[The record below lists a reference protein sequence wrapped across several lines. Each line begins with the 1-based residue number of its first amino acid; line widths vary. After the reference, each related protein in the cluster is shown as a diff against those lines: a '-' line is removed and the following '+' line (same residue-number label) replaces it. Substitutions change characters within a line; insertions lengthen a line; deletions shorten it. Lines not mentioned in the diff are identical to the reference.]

1 MNNFLL
7 EKIALPIGDLILKS
21 NFIKSL
27 NFWRSFVSLSELELI
42 SHQEKQL
49 KNQLLYAQKHISKYK
64 GIKIDLNKKAYEIIK
79 SFPILTKDDLRSN
92 PKSLQIN
99 NNQNVSRIYSS
110 GSTGVST
117 WVSMDKIDLMSI
129 QSLSIHLWE
138 LCVYKIGNPILQTG
152 ISPKRSRLKKMKDL
166 FFGVHYVSA
175 FTLNIDD
182 LKKICSRLS
191 RNNKYTLVGY
201 PSSLNIIAEYI
212 IENNINLK
220 LKTVIGLGDKLFDHY
235 KKNIEKAFGCK
246 IHETYGSS
254 EGFQIGFQADL
265 DYMYLYT
272 PQVYLELLDDKNNPV
287 KEGEIGN
294 VVVTRLENKHMPLI
308 RYKLGDLAIMLP
320 KEKYPISRKFNFPL
334 IEKVIGR
341 NTDVVILPDN
351 RKLIVH
357 SFTGIFEYIPEIKQ
371 FKIIQKNRK
380 SMTVQFIP
388 DDNFTKE
395 VLKNCKLKL
404 QKIINNN
411 NFKIFFEEVSVIEG
425 KRSGKPQ
432 IIESYIT

>member
-7 EKIALPIGDLILKS
+7 EKVVLPLGDLILKS
-21 NFIKSL
+21 NFIKKL
-27 NFWRSFVSLSELELI
+27 NFWRDFDSLSELELI
-42 SHQEKQL
+42 NHQEKQL
-49 KNQLLYAQKHISKYK
+49 KNQLLYAQKYVSKYK
-64 GIKIDLNKKAYEIIK
+64 GIKIDLNKKANEIIK

-117 WVSMDKIDLMSI
+117 WVSMNKSDLMSI

-138 LCVYKIGNPILQTG
+138 LCGYKIGNPILQTG

-166 FFGVHYVSA
+166 FFGVHYISA
-175 FTLNIDD
+175 FTLSKDD

-220 LKTVIGLGDKLFDHY
+220 LKTVIGLGDKLFNHY
-235 KKNIEKAFGCK
+235 EKNIEKAFGCK

-265 DYMYLYT
+265 NYMYLYT
-272 PQVYLELLDDKNNPV
+272 PQVYVELLDDKNNPV

-320 KEKYPISRKFNFPL
+320 KEKYPINRKFNFPL

>member
-7 EKIALPIGDLILKS
+7 EKVVLPLGDLILKS
-21 NFIKSL
+21 NFIKKL
-27 NFWRSFVSLSELELI
+27 NFWRDFDSLSELELI
-42 SHQEKQL
+42 NHQEKQL
-49 KNQLLYAQKHISKYK
+49 KNQLLYAQKYVSKYK
-64 GIKIDLNKKAYEIIK
+64 GIKIDLNKKANEIIK

-99 NNQNVSRIYSS
+99 NNQHVSRIYSS

-117 WVSMDKIDLMSI
+117 WVSMNKSDLMSI

-138 LCVYKIGNPILQTG
+138 LCGYKIGNPILQTG

-175 FTLNIDD
+175 FTLSKDD

-220 LKTVIGLGDKLFDHY
+220 LKTVIGLGDKLFNHY
-235 KKNIEKAFGCK
+235 EKNIEKAFGCK

-272 PQVYLELLDDKNNPV
+272 PQVYVELLDDKNNPV

-294 VVVTRLENKHMPLI
+294 VVVTRLDNKHMPLI

-320 KEKYPISRKFNFPL
+320 KEKYPINRKFNFPL

>member
-7 EKIALPIGDLILKS
+7 EKVVLPLGDLILKS
-21 NFIKSL
+21 NFIKKL
-27 NFWRSFVSLSELELI
+27 NFWRDFDSLSELELI
-42 SHQEKQL
+42 NYQDKQL
-49 KNQLLYAQKHISKYK
+49 KIQLLNAQKHLSKYK
-64 GIKIDLNKKAYEIIK
+64 EIKIDLNKNSKEIIK

-117 WVSMDKIDLMSI
+117 WVSMDRPDLMSL

-138 LCVYKIGNPILQTG
+138 LCGYNLGEPIVQTG
-152 ISPKRSRLKKMKDL
+152 MSPKRSILKKLKDIFFRVYYISAFSLSDKDL
-166 FFGVHYVSA
+166 KS
-175 FTLNIDD
+175 IC
-182 LKKICSRLS
+182 LKLS
-191 RNNKYTLVGY
+191 MKNNFSLVGY
-201 PSSLNIIAEYI
+201 PSSLNIIAEYV

-294 VVVTRLENKHMPLI
+294 VVVTRLDNKHMPLI

>member
-21 NFIKSL
+21 NFVKSL
-27 NFWRSFVSLSELELI
+27 NFWRSFDSLSELELI

-64 GIKIDLNKKAYEIIK
+64 GIKINLNKKADEIIK

-99 NNQNVSRIYSS
+99 NNQHVSRIYSS

-117 WVSMDKIDLMSI
+117 WVSMNKSDLMSI

-138 LCVYKIGNPILQTG
+138 LCGYKLGNPILQTG

-175 FTLNIDD
+175 FTLSTDD
-182 LKKICSRLS
+182 LKKICSILS
-191 RNNKYTLVGY
+191 KNNKYTLVGY

-235 KKNIEKAFGCK
+235 KKNIQKAFGCK

-272 PQVYLELLDDKNNPV
+272 PQVYLELLDDNNNPV

-320 KEKYPISRKFNFPL
+320 KDKYPPNRKFNFPL

-395 VLKNCKLKL
+395 VLNNSKLKL

-411 NFKIFFEEVSVIEG
+411 NFKIYFEEVSLIEG
-425 KRSGKPQ
+425 KKSGKPQ

>member
-1 MNNFLL
+1 MNSFLL
-7 EKIALPIGDLILKS
+7 EKIVLPLGDFILKS
-21 NFIKSL
+21 NFIKRL
-27 NFWRSFVSLSELELI
+27 NFWRSFDSFSEIDLFNY
-42 SHQEKQL
+42 QEKQL
-49 KNQLLYAQKHISKYK
+49 KIQLLYAQKHVSKYK
-64 GIKIDLNKKAYEIIK
+64 GIKIDPDENLNEIIK
-79 SFPILTKDDLRSN
+79 SFPVLNKDDLRSN
-92 PKSLQIN
+92 PEFLQIN

-117 WVSMDKIDLMSI
+117 WVSMDKSDLMSI

-138 LCVYKIGNPILQTG
+138 LCGYKLGNPILQTG
-152 ISPKRSRLKKMKDL
+152 ISPNRSRLKKMKDF
-166 FFGVHYVSA
+166 FFGVYYVSA
-175 FTLNIDD
+175 FTLNKVD
-182 LKKICSRLS
+182 LKKICSRLL
-191 RNNKYTLVGY
+191 RNEKYTLVGY
-201 PSSLNIIAEYI
+201 PSTLNIISEYV
-212 IENNINLK
+212 IENNIKLRLK
-220 LKTVIGLGDKLFDHY
+220 NVIGLGDKLFDHY
-235 KKNIEKAFGCK
+235 KNNIQQAFGCK

-272 PQVYLELLDDKNNPV
+272 PQVYMELLDDNDNPV

-294 VVVTRLENKHMPLI
+294 VVVTRLDNKHMPLI

-320 KEKYPISRKFNFPL
+320 KEKYPPNRKFNFPL

-371 FKIIQKNRK
+371 FKIIQKNKK
-380 SMTVQFIP
+380 SITVQFIS

-395 VLKNCKLKL
+395 VLKNINQKL

-411 NFKIFFEEVSVIEG
+411 DFKIYFEEVSEIEG
-425 KRSGKPQ
+425 TKSGKPQ

>member
-21 NFIKSL
+21 NFVKSL
-27 NFWRSFVSLSELELI
+27 NFWRSFDSLSELELI

-64 GIKIDLNKKAYEIIK
+64 GIKINLNKKADEIIK

-99 NNQNVSRIYSS
+99 NNQHVSRIYSS

-117 WVSMDKIDLMSI
+117 WVSMNKLDLMSI

-138 LCVYKIGNPILQTG
+138 LCGYKLGNPILQTG

-166 FFGVHYVSA
+166 FFGVQYVSA
-175 FTLNIDD
+175 FTLSTDD
-182 LKKICSRLS
+182 HKKICSRLS
-191 RNNKYTLVGY
+191 KNNKYTLVGY

-235 KKNIEKAFGCK
+235 KKNIQKAFGCK

-272 PQVYLELLDDKNNPV
+272 PQVYLELLDDNNNPV

-320 KEKYPISRKFNFPL
+320 KDKYPPNRKFNFPL

-395 VLKNCKLKL
+395 VLKNSKLKL

-411 NFKIFFEEVSVIEG
+411 NFKIYFEEVSLIEG
-425 KRSGKPQ
+425 KKSGKPQ

>member
-21 NFIKSL
+21 NFVKSL
-27 NFWRSFVSLSELELI
+27 NFWRSFDSLSELELI

-64 GIKIDLNKKAYEIIK
+64 GIKINLNKKADEIIK

-99 NNQNVSRIYSS
+99 NNQHVSRIYSS

-117 WVSMDKIDLMSI
+117 WVSMNKSDLMSI

-138 LCVYKIGNPILQTG
+138 LCGYKLGNPILQTG

-175 FTLNIDD
+175 FTLSTDD
-182 LKKICSRLS
+182 HKKICSRLS
-191 RNNKYTLVGY
+191 KNNKYTLVGY

-235 KKNIEKAFGCK
+235 KKNIQKAFGCK

-272 PQVYLELLDDKNNPV
+272 PQVYLELLDDNNNPV

-320 KEKYPISRKFNFPL
+320 KDKYPPNRKFNFPL

-395 VLKNCKLKL
+395 VLKNSKLKL

-411 NFKIFFEEVSVIEG
+411 NFKIYFEEVSLIEG
-425 KRSGKPQ
+425 KKSGKPQ

>member
-7 EKIALPIGDLILKS
+7 EKIALPLGDLILKT
-21 NFIKSL
+21 NFIKNL
-27 NFWRSFVSLSELELI
+27 NFWRSFDSLSELELI
-42 SHQEKQL
+42 NYQEKQL
-49 KNQLLYAQKHISKYK
+49 KNQLLYAQKYVSKYK
-64 GIKIDLNKKAYEIIK
+64 GIKIDLNKKANEIIK

-99 NNQNVSRIYSS
+99 NNQHVSRIYSS

-117 WVSMDKIDLMSI
+117 WVSMNKSDLMSI

-138 LCVYKIGNPILQTG
+138 LCGYKLGNPILQTG

-175 FTLNIDD
+175 FTLSKDD

-220 LKTVIGLGDKLFDHY
+220 LKTVIGLGDKLFNHY

-272 PQVYLELLDDKNNPV
+272 PQVYVELLDDKNNPV

-294 VVVTRLENKHMPLI
+294 VVVTRLDNKHMPLI

-320 KEKYPISRKFNFPL
+320 KEKYPINRKFNFPL

>member
-21 NFIKSL
+21 NFVKSL
-27 NFWRSFVSLSELELI
+27 NFWRSFDSLSELELI

-64 GIKIDLNKKAYEIIK
+64 GIKINLNKKADEIIK

-99 NNQNVSRIYSS
+99 NNQHVSRIYSS

-117 WVSMDKIDLMSI
+117 WVSMNKSDLMSI

-138 LCVYKIGNPILQTG
+138 LCGYKLGNPILQTG

-175 FTLNIDD
+175 FTLSTDD
-182 LKKICSRLS
+182 LKKICSILS
-191 RNNKYTLVGY
+191 KNNKYTLVGY

-235 KKNIEKAFGCK
+235 KKNIQKAFGCK
-246 IHETYGSS
+246 THETYGSS

-272 PQVYLELLDDKNNPV
+272 PQVYLELLDDNNNPV

-320 KEKYPISRKFNFPL
+320 KDKYPPNRKFNFPL

-395 VLKNCKLKL
+395 VLNNSKLKL

-411 NFKIFFEEVSVIEG
+411 NFKIYFEEVSLIEG
-425 KRSGKPQ
+425 KKSGKPQ

>member
-21 NFIKSL
+21 NFVKSL
-27 NFWRSFVSLSELELI
+27 NFWRSFDSLSELELI

-64 GIKIDLNKKAYEIIK
+64 GIKINLNKKADEIIK

-99 NNQNVSRIYSS
+99 NNQHVSRIYSS

-117 WVSMDKIDLMSI
+117 WVSMNKSDLMSI

-138 LCVYKIGNPILQTG
+138 LCGYKLGNPILQTG

-175 FTLNIDD
+175 FTLSTDD
-182 LKKICSRLS
+182 LKKICSILS
-191 RNNKYTLVGY
+191 KNNKYTLVGY

-235 KKNIEKAFGCK
+235 KKNIQKAFGCK
-246 IHETYGSS
+246 THETYGSS

-272 PQVYLELLDDKNNPV
+272 PQVYLELLDDNNNPV

-320 KEKYPISRKFNFPL
+320 KDKYPPNRKFNFPL

-395 VLKNCKLKL
+395 VLKNSKLKL

-411 NFKIFFEEVSVIEG
+411 NFKIYFEEVSLIEG
-425 KRSGKPQ
+425 KKSGKPQ

>member
-21 NFIKSL
+21 NFVKSL
-27 NFWRSFVSLSELELI
+27 NFWRSFDSLSELELI

-64 GIKIDLNKKAYEIIK
+64 GIKIDLNKKADEIIK

-99 NNQNVSRIYSS
+99 NNQHVSRIYSS

-117 WVSMDKIDLMSI
+117 WVSMNKLDLMSI

-138 LCVYKIGNPILQTG
+138 LCGYKLGNPILQTG

-166 FFGVHYVSA
+166 FFGVQYVSA
-175 FTLNIDD
+175 FTLSTDD

-191 RNNKYTLVGY
+191 KNNKYTLVGY

-235 KKNIEKAFGCK
+235 KKNIQKAFGCK

-272 PQVYLELLDDKNNPV
+272 PQVYLELLDDNNNPV

-320 KEKYPISRKFNFPL
+320 KDKYPPNRKFNFPL

-395 VLKNCKLKL
+395 VLKNSKLKL

-411 NFKIFFEEVSVIEG
+411 NFKIYFEEVSLIEG
-425 KRSGKPQ
+425 KKSGKPQ

>member
-1 MNNFLL
+1 MNSFLL
-7 EKIALPIGDLILKS
+7 EKIVLPLGDFILKS
-21 NFIKSL
+21 NFIKRL
-27 NFWRSFVSLSELELI
+27 NFWRSFDSFSEIDLI
-42 SHQEKQL
+42 NYQEKQL
-49 KNQLLYAQKHISKYK
+49 KIQLLYAQKHVSKYK
-64 GIKIDLNKKAYEIIK
+64 GIKIDPDENLNEIIK
-79 SFPILTKDDLRSN
+79 SFPVLNKDDLRSN
-92 PKSLQIN
+92 PEFLQIN

-117 WVSMDKIDLMSI
+117 WVSMDKSDLMSI

-138 LCVYKIGNPILQTG
+138 LCGYKLGNPILQTG
-152 ISPKRSRLKKMKDL
+152 ISPNRSRLKKMKDF
-166 FFGVHYVSA
+166 FFGVYYVSA
-175 FTLNIDD
+175 FTLNKVD
-182 LKKICSRLS
+182 LKKICSRLL
-191 RNNKYTLVGY
+191 RNEKYTLVGY
-201 PSSLNIIAEYI
+201 PSTLNIISEYV
-212 IENNINLK
+212 IENNIKLRLK
-220 LKTVIGLGDKLFDHY
+220 NVIGLGDKLFDHY
-235 KKNIEKAFGCK
+235 KNNIQQAFGCK

-272 PQVYLELLDDKNNPV
+272 PQVYMELLDDNDNPV

-294 VVVTRLENKHMPLI
+294 VVVTRLDNKHMPLI

-320 KEKYPISRKFNFPL
+320 KEKYPPNRKFNFPL

-371 FKIIQKNRK
+371 FKIIQKNKK
-380 SMTVQFIP
+380 SITVQFIS

-395 VLKNCKLKL
+395 VLKNINQKL

-411 NFKIFFEEVSVIEG
+411 DFKIYFEEVSEIEG
-425 KRSGKPQ
+425 TKSGKPQ

>member
-7 EKIALPIGDLILKS
+7 EKVVLPLGDLILKS
-21 NFIKSL
+21 NFIKKL
-27 NFWRSFVSLSELELI
+27 NFWRDFDSLSELELI
-42 SHQEKQL
+42 NHQEKQL
-49 KNQLLYAQKHISKYK
+49 KNQLLYAQKYVSKYK
-64 GIKIDLNKKAYEIIK
+64 GIKIDLNKKANEIIK

-117 WVSMDKIDLMSI
+117 WVSMNKSDLMSI

-138 LCVYKIGNPILQTG
+138 LCGYKIGNPILQTG

-175 FTLNIDD
+175 FTLSKDD

-265 DYMYLYT
+265 NYMYLYT
-272 PQVYLELLDDKNNPV
+272 PQVYVELLDDKNNPV

-294 VVVTRLENKHMPLI
+294 VVVTRLDNKHMPLI

-320 KEKYPISRKFNFPL
+320 KEKYPINRKFNFPL

>member
-21 NFIKSL
+21 NFVKSL
-27 NFWRSFVSLSELELI
+27 NFWRSFDSLSELELI

-64 GIKIDLNKKAYEIIK
+64 GIKIDLNKKADEIIK

-99 NNQNVSRIYSS
+99 NNQHVSRIYSS

-117 WVSMDKIDLMSI
+117 WVSMNKSDLMSI

-138 LCVYKIGNPILQTG
+138 LCGYKLGNPILQTG

-166 FFGVHYVSA
+166 FFGVQYVSA
-175 FTLNIDD
+175 FTLSTDD
-182 LKKICSRLS
+182 HKKICSRLS
-191 RNNKYTLVGY
+191 KNNKYTLVGY

-235 KKNIEKAFGCK
+235 KKNIQKAFGCK

-272 PQVYLELLDDKNNPV
+272 PQVYLELLDDNNNPV

-320 KEKYPISRKFNFPL
+320 KDKYPPNRKFNFPL

-395 VLKNCKLKL
+395 VLNNSKLKL

-411 NFKIFFEEVSVIEG
+411 NFKIYFEEVSLIEG
-425 KRSGKPQ
+425 KKSGKPQ

>member
-7 EKIALPIGDLILKS
+7 EKIALPLGDLILKT
-21 NFIKSL
+21 NFIKNL
-27 NFWRSFVSLSELELI
+27 NFWRSFDSLSELELI
-42 SHQEKQL
+42 NYQEKQL
-49 KNQLLYAQKHISKYK
+49 KNQLLYAQKYVSKYK
-64 GIKIDLNKKAYEIIK
+64 GIKIDLNKKANEIIK

-99 NNQNVSRIYSS
+99 NNQHLSRIYSS

-117 WVSMDKIDLMSI
+117 WVSMNKSDLMSI

-138 LCVYKIGNPILQTG
+138 LCGYKIGNPILQTG

-166 FFGVHYVSA
+166 FFGVHYISA
-175 FTLNIDD
+175 FTLSKDD

-220 LKTVIGLGDKLFDHY
+220 LMTIIGLGDKLFDHY

-272 PQVYLELLDDKNNPV
+272 PQVYVELLDDKNNPV

-320 KEKYPISRKFNFPL
+320 KEKYPINRKFNFPL

>member
-21 NFIKSL
+21 NFVKSL
-27 NFWRSFVSLSELELI
+27 NFWRSFDSLSELELI

-64 GIKIDLNKKAYEIIK
+64 GIKIDLNKKADEIIK

-99 NNQNVSRIYSS
+99 NNQHVSRIYSS

-117 WVSMDKIDLMSI
+117 WVSMNKLDLMSI

-138 LCVYKIGNPILQTG
+138 LCGYKLGNPILQTG

-166 FFGVHYVSA
+166 FFGVQYVSA
-175 FTLNIDD
+175 FTLSTDD
-182 LKKICSRLS
+182 HKKICSRLS
-191 RNNKYTLVGY
+191 KNNKYALVGY

-235 KKNIEKAFGCK
+235 KKNIQKAFGCK

-272 PQVYLELLDDKNNPV
+272 PQVYLELLDDNNNPV

-320 KEKYPISRKFNFPL
+320 KDKYPPNRKFNFPL

-395 VLKNCKLKL
+395 VLKNSKLKL

-411 NFKIFFEEVSVIEG
+411 NFKIYFEEVSLIEG
-425 KRSGKPQ
+425 KKSGKPQ